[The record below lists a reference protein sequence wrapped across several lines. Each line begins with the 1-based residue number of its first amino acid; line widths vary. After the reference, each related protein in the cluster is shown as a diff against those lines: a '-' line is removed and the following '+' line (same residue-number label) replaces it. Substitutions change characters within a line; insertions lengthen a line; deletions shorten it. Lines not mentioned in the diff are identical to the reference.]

1 MLELFIVVVD
11 GSLDELDDV
20 VDGWMVIVFLII
32 IIIIMSSSN
41 YYDGDDG
48 DRVPDRLGQSLVGS
62 FAGQLLVGLVAR
74 DKRDHCRHGVPV
86 HSVV

>member
-32 IIIIMSSSN
+32 ITIIISSSIII
-41 YYDGDDG
+41 
-48 DRVPDRLGQSLVGS
+48 
-62 FAGQLLVGLVAR
+62 
-74 DKRDHCRHGVPV
+74 K
-86 HSVV
+86 

>member
-32 IIIIMSSSN
+32 IIIIISSSIII
-41 YYDGDDG
+41 
-48 DRVPDRLGQSLVGS
+48 
-62 FAGQLLVGLVAR
+62 
-74 DKRDHCRHGVPV
+74 K
-86 HSVV
+86 

>member
-32 IIIIMSSSN
+32 ITIIISSN
-41 YYDGDDG
+41 III
-48 DRVPDRLGQSLVGS
+48 
-62 FAGQLLVGLVAR
+62 
-74 DKRDHCRHGVPV
+74 K
-86 HSVV
+86 